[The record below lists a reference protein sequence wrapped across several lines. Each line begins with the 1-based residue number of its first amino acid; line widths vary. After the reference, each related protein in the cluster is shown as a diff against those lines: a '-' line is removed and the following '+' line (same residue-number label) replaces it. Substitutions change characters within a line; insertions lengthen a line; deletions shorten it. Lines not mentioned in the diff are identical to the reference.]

1 MGFVR
6 IKWGLVGNLPE
17 FCLDF
22 SWDFYRVLLGYNIM
36 EWMDR
41 FMNTNLMGKATPWLR
56 QLGMGSKKLSETAAA
71 AARYCAEG
79 AENAFRDALAKA
91 KAAAAETGSQAGA
104 AVSGKKNYAL
114 ITGASSGIGMEF
126 ARRLSLEGYPLI
138 LIARRRDR
146 LEALRAELGTEC
158 LLLPADLAR
167 REDLIRLCEDL
178 VGRRIDI
185 FINNAGF
192 GVSGPFLGTD
202 LMREVNMVDV
212 NVVAQHVLFKYVL
225 HRMEA
230 EGGGAIL
237 NVASSAG
244 LFPAGPFMSG
254 YYATKAYM
262 TSLTRGVAE
271 ELRQSG
277 SPVYVG
283 CLCPGPVNTE
293 FNAVADVV
301 FALPGISVEE
311 CVDSALR
318 MMKKRKTVII
328 PEKELR
334 AAVIGQRFLPDALT
348 VRITAAQQK
357 KKMQEPE
364 HKTVKETACPS

>member
-1 MGFVR
+1 MRTHIHEVTDLDKR
-6 IKWGLVGNLPE
+6 IIQRAEPYLKHLKETGI
-17 FCLDF
+17 
-22 SWDFYRVLLGYNIM
+22 VLGRSM
-36 EWMDR
+36 R
-41 FMNTNLMGKATPWLR
+41 K
-56 QLGMGSKKLSETAAA
+56 AAA
-71 AARYCAEG
+71 VCAQE
-79 AENAFRDALAKA
+79 AENAVRDTLERASGVDRGVFGADTENHT
-91 KAAAAETGSQAGA
+91 AA
-104 AVSGKKNYAL
+104 GKKNYAV
-114 ITGASSGIGMEF
+114 ITGASSGIGLEF
-126 ARRLSLEGYPLI
+126 AKRLSLEGYPLI

-146 LEALRAELGTEC
+146 LEVLRRELGTEC

-192 GVSGPFLGTD
+192 GVSGPFAATEVA
-202 LMREVNMVDV
+202 REIGMVDV
-212 NVVAQHVLFKYVL
+212 NVTAQHVLFKYIL

-244 LFPAGPFMSG
+244 LFPAGPYMSG

-262 TSLTRGVAE
+262 ASLTRGVAE
-271 ELRQSG
+271 ELRQAK

-293 FNAVADVV
+293 FNDVADVS
-301 FALPGISVEE
+301 FALPGISAEE
-311 CVDSALR
+311 CVDYALR
-318 MMKKRKTVII
+318 MMARRQTVII
-328 PEKELR
+328 PGR
-334 AAVIGQRFLPDALT
+334 QIQAAVIGQRLIPTALT

-357 KKMQEPE
+357 KKMEGPAGEIASEQ
-364 HKTVKETACPS
+364 AIG

>member
-1 MGFVR
+1 
-6 IKWGLVGNLPE
+6 
-17 FCLDF
+17 
-22 SWDFYRVLLGYNIM
+22 
-36 EWMDR
+36 
-41 FMNTNLMGKATPWLR
+41 MNANLMGRAVPWIR
-56 QLGMGSKKLSETAAA
+56 QLGNGSRKLGKTAAA
-71 AARYCAEG
+71 AARYCAEE
-79 AENAFRDALAKA
+79 AENALRDALEKA
-91 KAAAAETGSQAGA
+91 KAAAAESGKRTGGTAP
-104 AVSGKKNYAL
+104 GKKNYAL

-178 VGRRIDI
+178 VGRKIDI

-192 GVSGPFLGTD
+192 GVSGSFLGTD
-202 LMREVNMVDV
+202 LMREVSMVDV
-212 NVVAQHVLFKYVL
+212 NVIAQHVLFKYVL

-262 TSLTRGVAE
+262 ASLTRGVAE

-334 AAVIGQRFLPDALT
+334 ALVFGQRFLPSALT

-357 KKMQEPE
+357 RKMQGEDIKTGK
-364 HKTVKETACPS
+364 KTVEETGCPS

>member
-1 MGFVR
+1 MDKR
-6 IKWGLVGNLPE
+6 IMQRAEPYLKNLK
-17 FCLDF
+17 FTG
-22 SWDFYRVLLGYNIM
+22 RVLGRSM
-36 EWMDR
+36 K
-41 FMNTNLMGKATPWLR
+41 KAAGL
-56 QLGMGSKKLSETAAA
+56 
-71 AARYCAEG
+71 CAQG
-79 AENAFRDALAKA
+79 AENIIKDTITR
-91 KAAAAETGSQAGA
+91 AAGNEQSDSGDNSGSMTGDGR
-104 AVSGKKNYAL
+104 KNYAV
-114 ITGASSGIGMEF
+114 ITGASSGIGLEF

-146 LEALRAELGTEC
+146 LEALRRELGTEC

-178 VGRRIDI
+178 VGRRIDV

-192 GVSGPFLGTD
+192 GVSGPF
-202 LMREVNMVDV
+202 MASEVSREVGMIDV
-212 NVVAQHVLFKYVL
+212 NVTAQHVLFKYIL

-244 LFPAGPFMSG
+244 LFPAGPYMSG

-271 ELRQSG
+271 ELRQAK

-293 FNAVADVV
+293 FNDVADVS
-301 FALPGISVEE
+301 FALPGISPEE
-311 CVDSALR
+311 CVDYALR
-318 MMKKRKTVII
+318 MMARRQTVII
-328 PEKELR
+328 PGREIR
-334 AAVIGQRFLPDALT
+334 AAVIGQRLLPTALT

-357 KKMQEPE
+357 KKMSAPE
-364 HKTVKETACPS
+364 QKPAAGAFHLN

>member
-1 MGFVR
+1 MRTHIHEVTDLDKR
-6 IKWGLVGNLPE
+6 IIQRAEPYLKHLKETGI
-17 FCLDF
+17 
-22 SWDFYRVLLGYNIM
+22 VLGRSM
-36 EWMDR
+36 R
-41 FMNTNLMGKATPWLR
+41 K
-56 QLGMGSKKLSETAAA
+56 AAA
-71 AARYCAEG
+71 VCAQE
-79 AENAFRDALAKA
+79 AENAVRDTLERASGADRGVFGA
-91 KAAAAETGSQAGA
+91 DTENHTAA
-104 AVSGKKNYAL
+104 GKKNYAV
-114 ITGASSGIGMEF
+114 ITGASSGIGLEF
-126 ARRLSLEGYPLI
+126 AKRLSLEGYPLI

-146 LEALRAELGTEC
+146 LEVLRRELGTEC

-192 GVSGPFLGTD
+192 GVSGPFVATEVA
-202 LMREVNMVDV
+202 REIGMVDV
-212 NVVAQHVLFKYVL
+212 NVTAQHVLFKYIL

-244 LFPAGPFMSG
+244 LFPAGPYMSG

-262 TSLTRGVAE
+262 ASLTRGVAE
-271 ELRQSG
+271 ELRQAK

-293 FNAVADVV
+293 FNDVADVS
-301 FALPGISVEE
+301 FALPGISAEE
-311 CVDSALR
+311 CVDYALR
-318 MMKKRKTVII
+318 MMARRQTVII
-328 PEKELR
+328 PGRQIR
-334 AAVIGQRFLPDALT
+334 AAVIGQRLIPTALT

-357 KKMQEPE
+357 KKMEGPAA
-364 HKTVKETACPS
+364 ETSFKPGNA